1 MSEFVTFTNEFGQ
14 TIQMSREDYQKK
26 VIPNYLDKYWDEK
39 EKLRDFAMGLVRDQ
53 FTEQAAVAADRLLE
67 LYGPIESALIFRA
80 VVHMQAREFDKAKAM
95 LIDCLERF
103 PTSGTACTNLA
114 KIYAFQGE
122 EAKAFETLE
131 AGLFKDPN
139 QENGLN
145 MYVESFLQFSKR
157 DELKQRLEA
166 LAAKEGAWMPQ
177 LHMARLFLTEGNLLK
192 AMQWYRQAIERTKG
206 KDEVVMTV
214 TGELGQAGYVYQLIQ
229 ICEEYWSP
237 TFPFPYAGFN
247 YANAL
252 LATDQKEK
260 AIAVLR
266 EMQQHLP
273 DKYKPMVDHFLARV
287 PGAQETEA
295 AMREQAQAQTVPRQ
309 EESNKKSWWKF
320 WQ

>member
-14 TIQMSREDYQKK
+14 TIQMSREDYAKK
-26 VIPNYLDKYWDEK
+26 VIPHNLEMYWDDREM
-39 EKLRDFAMGLVRDQ
+39 LRQFAMELVRDN
-53 FTEQAAVAADRLLE
+53 FPEPAGVAADRLLE

-80 VVHMQAREFDKAKAM
+80 VVHMQAKEFDRAKA
-95 LIDCLERF
+95 LLLTCLERY
-103 PTSGTACTNLA
+103 PASGTACTNLA
-114 KIYAFQGE
+114 KIYALEGE

-145 MYVESFLQFSKR
+145 MYVESFLQFDKQE
-157 DELKQRLEA
+157 ELKQRLEA
-166 LAAKEGAWMPQ
+166 LAQQEGAWRPQ
-177 LHMARLFLTEGNLLK
+177 LHLARLALSEGNLLK
-192 AMQWYRQAIERTKG
+192 AMQNYRTAIEAAPE

-237 TFPFPYAGFN
+237 QFQFPYAGFN

-252 LATDQKEK
+252 LATDQKAK
-260 AIAVLR
+260 AVSILK

-273 DKYKPMVDHFLARV
+273 DNYKPMVDHFLARI
-287 PGAQETEA
+287 PGIEEVQAEEQVGQQQNA
-295 AMREQAQAQTVPRQ
+295 ADAE
-309 EESNKKSWWKF
+309 KKNWWKF
-320 WQ
+320 W